1 MGIEP
6 ARLLAQAAQMGV
18 ALNVEQG
25 RQLAEYARLLVRWN
39 AVHNLTAI
47 RSANAI
53 ESHHLLDSLAIVPL
67 VRAFAGKPNTR
78 LLDVGSG
85 AGLPGIPLAV
95 ACEALRVTLLD
106 ALKKRCAFLT
116 QVRLELR
123 LANVEVVHARV
134 EQWRAAPF
142 DLIVSRA
149 FSSLFDFVR
158 LTRHLLGA
166 EGAWLAMKGPAV
178 ARDEISLPPGVAI
191 SDIVHVNVPG
201 LNETRNLV
209 VLRPK

>member
-1 MGIEP
+1 
-6 ARLLAQAAQMGV
+6 MGV
-18 ALNVEQG
+18 ALSAEQA

-47 RSANAI
+47 RSAQAI
-53 ESHHLLDSLAIVPL
+53 ESRHLLDSLAVVPL
-67 VRAFAGKPNTR
+67 VRALAGKPNAH

-85 AGLPGIPLAV
+85 GGLPGIPIAV
-95 ACEALRVTLLD
+95 ACEGLQVTLLD

-134 EQWRAAPF
+134 EQWQAAPF

-149 FSSLFDFVR
+149 FSSLLDFVR
-158 LTRHLLGA
+158 LTRHLMGA
-166 EGAWLAMKGPAV
+166 DGAWLAMKGPAV
-178 ARDEISLPPGVAI
+178 EHEEINLPPGVAI
-191 SDIVHVNVPG
+191 SDIVRVDVPG
-201 LNETRNLV
+201 LSETRNLV

>member
-1 MGIEP
+1 
-6 ARLLAQAAQMGV
+6 MGV
-18 ALNVEQG
+18 ALSAEQA
-25 RQLAEYARLLVRWN
+25 RQLAEYSRLLVRWN

-47 RSANAI
+47 RSAKAI
-53 ESHHLLDSLAIVPL
+53 ESHHLLDSLAVVPL
-67 VRAFAGKPNTR
+67 LRALAGKPNAR

-85 AGLPGIPLAV
+85 GGLPGIPIAV
-95 ACEALRVTLLD
+95 ACEGLQVTLLD

-134 EQWRAAPF
+134 EQWQAAPF

-149 FSSLFDFVR
+149 FSSLPDFVR
-158 LTRHLLGA
+158 LTHHLLCA

-178 ARDEISLPPGVAI
+178 EREEINLPPGVAI
-191 SDIVHVNVPG
+191 SDIVRVDVPG